1 MNTWKLTRNILTGVL
16 LVVYFSG
23 PIIAGVLQIGDRL
36 GPRIYSP
43 GLHEFLYIIAH
54 ESLHGIKPRVPIDS
68 VLYNRP
74 WFYGQSRIP
83 KSPEQRQAIIQRARE
98 NQSPILSVLEEQSR
112 KIDEENKRIETTR

>member
-1 MNTWKLTRNILTGVL
+1 MKIWKLTRNILGVVL
-16 LVVYFSG
+16 LVVYLSG
-23 PIIAGVLQIGDRL
+23 PIIAGVLQSGDRL
-36 GPRIYSP
+36 GPKIYSQ

-54 ESLHGIKPRVPIDS
+54 ESVHGIKPRVPIDS

-98 NQSPILSVLEEQSR
+98 NQSPMLSMLEERNR
-112 KIDEENKRIETTR
+112 KIDEANKRLETTR